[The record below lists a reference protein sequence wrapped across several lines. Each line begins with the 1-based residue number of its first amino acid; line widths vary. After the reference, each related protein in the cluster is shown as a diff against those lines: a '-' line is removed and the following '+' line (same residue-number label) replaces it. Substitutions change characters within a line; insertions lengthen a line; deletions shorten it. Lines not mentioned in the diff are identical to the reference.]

1 MDSREKE
8 AEALMMIKDPGLT
21 LGKAL
26 TRYNERI
33 SVHKKGHVQ
42 ERYRANSIRRHSLAR
57 KKLHEITTVD
67 IASYRDDRLATPFGP
82 DGKTIS
88 PSTVRLEL
96 SLLSDLF
103 TVGEIEW
110 GACGGNPV
118 SKVRKPKIPPGRQ
131 RRLERFEEKRII
143 RYCTETGND
152 LVCAIICF
160 ALETSMRRGEI
171 LGLRWENVDMSA
183 RVAHLPET
191 KNGSKRDVPLSL
203 AAMRI
208 LNRIGPQMSGVVFDC
223 NVNRFKS
230 AGRLI
235 ITKTRIQDLHFH
247 DLRHEAISRLFELG
261 TLDMMEIAAISG
273 HKSLQMLKRYTHL
286 RARLL
291 VSKLDGGKSF
301 HRGVRAIMQIFLPY
315 PASVSNLDDRFK
327 LSFLDFIDIEVEH
340 EDKDRA
346 VELASNALLRRLA
359 GLMKDCRI
367 PPRPSLAFDE
377 EGPAYMLI
385 SPM

>member
-1 MDSREKE
+1 MGR
-8 AEALMMIKDPGLT
+8 LV
-21 LGKAL
+21 LGDAL
-26 TRYNERI
+26 TRYNDRI
-33 SVHKKGHVQ
+33 SIHKKGHSQ
-42 ERYRANSIRRHSLAR
+42 ERYRANSIRRHPLAN
-57 KKLHEITTVD
+57 KVISEITTID
-67 IASYRDDRLATPFGP
+67 IAGYRDDRLATPFGGA
-82 DGKTIS
+82 GKTIS

-103 TVGEIEW
+103 TIAEIEW
-110 GACGGNPV
+110 GACSGNPV
-118 SKVRKPKIPPGRQ
+118 LKVRKPKIPPGRQ
-131 RRLERFEEKRII
+131 RRLERYEEKRIA
-143 RYCTETGND
+143 RYCAETGND
-152 LVCAIICF
+152 LVGAIISF
-160 ALETSMRRGEI
+160 ALETCMRRGEI
-171 LGLRWENVDMSA
+171 LGLLWENVDMNA
-183 RVAHLPET
+183 RVAHLPDT

-208 LNRIGPQMSGVVFDC
+208 INRIGPQMVGPVFDC

-230 AGRLI
+230 AWRLI
-235 ITKTRIQDLHFH
+235 IGKTRIHDLHFH

-301 HRGVRAIMQIFLPY
+301 HRGVRAVMQIFLPY
-315 PASVSNLDDRFK
+315 PVSVTTIGDRFQ
-327 LSFLDFIDIEVEH
+327 LSFLDFVDLQVEH
-340 EDKDRA
+340 EDKARA

-359 GLMKDCRI
+359 GLMKDCRM
-367 PPRPSLAFDE
+367 PPRPNMTLDE
-377 EGPAYMLI
+377 ESPDYLLI

>member
-1 MDSREKE
+1 
-8 AEALMMIKDPGLT
+8 MMIKEPGLT

-33 SVHKKGHVQ
+33 SVHKKGHIQ
-42 ERYRANSIRRHSLAR
+42 ECYRANSIRRHKLAR
-57 KKLHEITTVD
+57 KRLSEITTVD
-67 IASYRDDRLATPFGP
+67 IAGYRDDRLATPFGAG
-82 DGKTIS
+82 GKTIS

-103 TVGEIEW
+103 TIGEIEW
-110 GACGGNPV
+110 GACSGNPV
-118 SKVRKPKIPPGRQ
+118 AKVRKPKIPPGRQ
-131 RRLERFEEKRII
+131 RRLERFEEKRIV

-160 ALETSMRRGEI
+160 ALETCMRRGEI
-171 LGLRWENVDMSA
+171 LGLLWENVDMNA
-183 RVAHLPET
+183 RTAHLPST

-203 AAMRI
+203 AAIRI
-208 LNRIGPQMSGVVFDC
+208 LNRIGPKMTGPVFDC

-230 AGRLI
+230 AWRLI
-235 ITKTRIQDLHFH
+235 IEKTRIVDLHFH

-273 HKSLQMLKRYTHL
+273 HRSLQMLKRYTHL

-291 VSKLDGGKSF
+291 VSKLDGGKNF

-315 PASVSNLDDRFK
+315 PASVSNVEDKFR
-327 LSFLDFIDIEVEH
+327 LSFMDFGDIQVEH
-340 EDKDRA
+340 EDKERA

-359 GLMKDCRI
+359 SLMKDCRI
-367 PPRPSLAFDE
+367 PPRPNMGLDE
-377 EGPAYMLI
+377 ESPDYLLI